1 MEPEG
6 VSCIS
11 EDLADNS
18 REECLPQTA
27 VAKISAHAAGKGHPR
42 LTFVGSVADAQASS
56 ARPDAAVAPP
66 MHHPT
71 TPHR

>member
-27 VAKISAHAAGKGHPR
+27 VAKISAHAAGNWEGLPEANVCR
-42 LTFVGSVADAQASS
+42 ECGRRRPLQGCSAS
-56 ARPDAAVAPP
+56 
-66 MHHPT
+66 
-71 TPHR
+71 